1 MANDG
6 EADALDRVI
15 KFLGKREGIDKT
27 LKLVRYGAKLV
38 AATTRHEGTHVRA
51 KALDKSLGTTRKAFR
66 LGKFLKDV
74 DSLRKSRATG
84 YLYLLEAL
92 AYGGEGVYFFIEQ
105 GVWLAKAGVLSAE
118 QEKQLAYLS
127 VWWEFI
133 GYTGSISLSLIKL
146 RELSYKEAILHA
158 SFEQKRVQQG
168 VLDMSLNRQ
177 LASVRAL
184 KALRTAAIVQD
195 IADAAIAINDI
206 LGGDLPMLGHP
217 VTLALAGL
225 LSGSISAHKNWNA

>member
-1 MANDG
+1 MA
-6 EADALDRVI
+6 
-15 KFLGKREGIDKT
+15 
-27 LKLVRYGAKLV
+27 
-38 AATTRHEGTHVRA
+38 HC
-51 KALDKSLGTTRKAFR
+51 RKAFR

-92 AYGGEGVYFFIEQ
+92 AYGGEGV
-105 GVWLAKAGVLSAE
+105 LAKAGVLSAE